1 MSFVRG
7 EALGYGEESDK
18 WIAGSGLVE
27 NIDRVVT
34 EYRDWRSLQPMRVL
48 FHGPPASYWYKNPA
62 VLGGVWYCGTERL
75 VLSGVSAGGT
85 RYPTEGGRVDLARD
99 FAEEYDVTYLDLK
112 AVIEEYRAKPPF
124 SEGGTDLG
132 AKLEEVLAEDA
143 EAEVPEELL
152 VQ

>member
-1 MSFVRG
+1 MFARFWHHSTRARSSAPPPGTEISTTPLYQLNLQMSFVRG

-75 VLSGVSAGGT
+75 VLSGVSGT
-85 RYPTEGGRVDLARD
+85 TLQTARRYP
-99 FAEEYDVTYLDLK
+99 
-112 AVIEEYRAKPPF
+112 
-124 SEGGTDLG
+124 
-132 AKLEEVLAEDA
+132 VLT
-143 EAEVPEELL
+143 
-152 VQ
+152 